1 MKSVFPFLFLNLLIS
16 HFSFSQS
23 AREDIYTNVV
33 LYQKRSELEKDLRER
48 VIAKTFSTP
57 LDSNT
62 EYKYETA
69 CEAISQ
75 FQFSSPE
82 VEQGF
87 TNLFERYDSLE
98 YETKKSFL
106 EAVYAVHPKKYF
118 TDIQKVLDKET
129 NPKLFSICAAYLF
142 RCDSSINNG
151 NNLKINLVEKFPGY
165 DTINILQELV
175 NYLTYHYQ
183 QVHHSIP
190 DIVQLLKHQKNTG
203 QKIIYSFQRWNRD
216 YPGIAIVQNANG
228 SFVKDANGRLLIFQ
242 QLARSGS
249 DLPYFITN
257 GSTPQGIYSIQGTEI
272 SHNNFIGPTP
282 NIQLIIPFEDK
293 WEKYFHEDE
302 WSTANDSLQM
312 YLQLLPTSWRNYS
325 PMMEAW
331 NAGKIGRTE
340 IIAHGTTIDPE
351 YFKDKPY
358 YPLTPT
364 EGCLC
369 AKELW
374 NITTGHLLMSEQFNL
389 VSAFQSTT
397 GNKGLL
403 YVINVDN
410 RQEAV
415 TREEVEQWVRRFE
428 KK

>member
-1 MKSVFPFLFLNLLIS
+1 
-16 HFSFSQS
+16 
-23 AREDIYTNVV
+23 
-33 LYQKRSELEKDLRER
+33 
-48 VIAKTFSTP
+48 
-57 LDSNT
+57 
-62 EYKYETA
+62 
-69 CEAISQ
+69 
-75 FQFSSPE
+75 
-82 VEQGF
+82 
-87 TNLFERYDSLE
+87 
-98 YETKKSFL
+98 
-106 EAVYAVHPKKYF
+106 
-118 TDIQKVLDKET
+118 
-129 NPKLFSICAAYLF
+129 
-142 RCDSSINNG
+142 
-151 NNLKINLVEKFPGY
+151 
-165 DTINILQELV
+165 
-175 NYLTYHYQ
+175 
-183 QVHHSIP
+183 
-190 DIVQLLKHQKNTG
+190 
-203 QKIIYSFQRWNRD
+203 
-216 YPGIAIVQNANG
+216 VQNADGN
-228 SFVKDANGRLLIFQ
+228 FVKDANGRLLIFQ

-302 WSTANDSLQM
+302 WNITNDSLQM
-312 YLQLLPTSWRNYS
+312 YLQLLPASWRNY
-325 PMMEAW
+325 PPIMEAW

-403 YVINVDN
+403 YVINLDN
-410 RQEAV
+410 QQKPV
-415 TREEVEQWVRRFE
+415 TREEVEQLVRRF
-428 KK
+428 KKK